1 MVKNMHVLFI
11 IPPFGFRKQGEKIQ
25 QKKGFMPP
33 IGIALLGTIIDRE
46 GHDVKILDLQVE
58 QFTEEELLA
67 YVRHFQP
74 HILCLSML
82 DATMKIVNHIFSI
95 VKKQS
100 PEIVTVCGGVHASIY
115 PKETLDGN
123 TDIDYVVYGE
133 AELTL
138 KELVATLEAKGDVH
152 EVKGVYF
159 REKNDFVFTGY
170 RPLVQDLDQFPI
182 PDRKFF
188 DLSKYVPTP
197 NQYKRM
203 PATNMITG
211 RGCTY
216 SLCTFCF
223 ESTSYVREKGY
234 RRVSVQRAIDEITSL
249 QKEYGIREIIFWDD
263 EFLMGAEW
271 VEQFCD
277 ALIAQKVDIVWSCYG
292 KVNFVKPER
301 MKKMK
306 KAGCWNVFFGLESG
320 NQELLNFMKKGQTLD
335 MMKNAVTWAHDAG
348 IEVRGSFILGL
359 PLETPEMGKK
369 TVDFALSLDLD
380 YGQFNLVTPF
390 TGTEMY
396 LACKGGTYGTFY
408 GEDDFEKYTTASVVF
423 LPKDY
428 QSEGQLLTLRDEAYR
443 KFYIRPK
450 YWWLKL
456 RSINSMEDILRYW
469 RGLVFLMEVRLLRKG
484 ENY

>member
-1 MVKNMHVLFI
+1 MKILFI
-11 IPPFGFRKQGEKIQ
+11 IPPFGFRKEGEKIT

-33 IGIALLGTIIDRE
+33 LGIALLGTILDAD

-67 YVRHFQP
+67 YVAGFRP
-74 HILCLSML
+74 GLVCISML
-82 DATMKIVNHIFSI
+82 DATVKIVNRIFSV
-95 VKKQS
+95 VKENFL
-100 PEIVTVCGGVHASIY
+100 EIITVCGGVHASIY
-115 PKETLDGN
+115 PKDTLREN
-123 TDIDYVVYGE
+123 VDIDYLVYGE
-133 AELTL
+133 AEQTL
-138 KELVATLEAKGDVH
+138 KELVLALESQTTVAF
-152 EVKGVYF
+152 VKGVYY
-159 REKNDFVFTGY
+159 RGENGEMLFTGY
-170 RPLVQDLDQFPI
+170 RPLVQDLDIFPI
-182 PDRKFF
+182 PNRKFF
-188 DLSKYVPTP
+188 DLKKYIPTP

-234 RRVSVQRAIDEITSL
+234 RRVSVQRAVDEIQYL
-249 QKEYGIREIIFWDD
+249 QKEYGIREIVFWDD

-277 ALIAQKVDIVWSCYG
+277 ALIEQRVDILWSCYG

-301 MKKMK
+301 MKKMRA
-306 KAGCWNVFFGLESG
+306 AGCWNIFFGLESG

-335 MMKNAVTWAHDAG
+335 MMRNAVQWAHDVG

-369 TVDFALSLDLD
+369 TVDFALELNLD
-380 YGQFNLVTPF
+380 YGQFNLTTPF

-396 LACKGGTYGTFY
+396 EACKSGKYGTFS
-408 GEDDFEKYTTASVVF
+408 GEEDFEKYTTASVVF

-428 QSEGQLLTLRDEAYR
+428 KDEQELLHLRDSAYR
-443 KFYIRPK
+443 RFYLRPK
-450 YWWLKL
+450 YLWLKI
-456 RSINSMEDILRYW
+456 RSINSAEDFLRYW
-469 RGLVFLMEVRLLRKG
+469 RGLLFLLEVRLLRRG
-484 ENY
+484 NY